1 MNERFFRTKFL
12 ENYSFF
18 TERTIL
24 LNERLYWMI
33 VQCEN
38 EQNRWKMNDNFEN
51 YQNNFFNDGKKWVVQ
66 ELWTNERKNMS
77 NAPFANCNFLEMGT

>member
-12 ENYSFF
+12 ENYSLF
-18 TERTIL
+18 
-24 LNERLYWMI
+24 N

-51 YQNNFFNDGKKWVVQ
+51 YQNKFFNDGKKWVVQ
-66 ELWTNERKNMS
+66 ELWTNERKNKS
-77 NAPFANCNFLEMGT
+77 NAPFANCTLTVTF

>member
-51 YQNNFFNDGKKWVVQ
+51 YQNNFFNDGKNGSFK
-66 ELWTNERKNMS
+66 NYERTKGKICQTHPS
-77 NAPFANCNFLEMGT
+77 LTVR